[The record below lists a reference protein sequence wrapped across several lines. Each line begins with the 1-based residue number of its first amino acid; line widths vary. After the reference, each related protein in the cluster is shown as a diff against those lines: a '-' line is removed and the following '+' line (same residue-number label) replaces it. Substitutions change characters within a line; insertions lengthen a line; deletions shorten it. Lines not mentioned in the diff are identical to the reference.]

1 MCKTSRLL
9 WILTAFVLILGVKQC
24 ANTQLNSATQGNNR
38 KSSQSI
44 HHEEYSADLHLEMLL
59 LELAAKMDYGHCY
72 VVLFDEV
79 YESVLNAAFFRQIHR
94 AARYIVKI
102 EQDEDTFNP
111 RPSLKCILEST
122 KKAGC
127 GGYIL
132 LMANGIQMARLLRFG
147 DDTRIIDTRA
157 RYIMMHNYRLFVPQL
172 HYIWKR
178 IVNVLFVRQLRDR
191 RARLYKSG
199 NDKFAPVYELSTVP
213 FPMQIKGV
221 FYSKIL
227 NFWQGGKFRLAN
239 STFFDDKTKDL
250 RRQEMRVVV
259 LEHTPA
265 VFKSA
270 TTSVAIPSSHTNDSD
285 FSNNASAHQLTLSR
299 TQSRSNYYGLE
310 IELLKAISNAMH
322 FQMVFYETSDA
333 DTERWG
339 RLGGNGTLTGIIKEM
354 QEGKAD
360 FALADLH
367 HTEYNLGFM
376 DLSVPYNTEC
386 LTFLT
391 PEALSDNS
399 WKTLILPFNGEMWAG
414 VLLSLFAVGF
424 VFYAFSNT
432 LMYIHQH
439 ERGYRPEHD
448 LLQRHRNRKGKE
460 KRNFWTRFRKNRDRT
475 NTPRKSKLIGRLK
488 WLRHKKPKTNMSKSS
503 AYDRNKLK
511 KLRMIP
517 FKRQPEPW
525 HDPLPANDMFDTFSD
540 CIIYTYSMLLLVS
553 LPRIPE
559 KWPLRMLTGWY
570 WVYCVLVVVA
580 YRASFTAILANP
592 IPRVTIDTL
601 QDLAESSVRCGA
613 WGEQNRLFFQM
624 AQDQYSQTIGA
635 KLEHAPNHNEAVEKV
650 SEGLYAYYENIYSL
664 RQLRSTRKSEKARQT
679 LHIMQECAVHM
690 PISIGLGKNS
700 PLKHQVDLYVRALI
714 EGGLTRKW
722 LSDAI
727 EQFQSNVEIPPQE
740 AIIDLKKMYAGIVA
754 LCFGY
759 VIALF
764 AFVVEKIYWRYY
776 IENNP
781 AFDKYLHG
789 IVFRGRR

>member
-1 MCKTSRLL
+1 MCKTSRLV
-9 WILTAFVLILGVKQC
+9 WILTAFVLILGVKHC
-24 ANTQLNSATQGNNR
+24 ANKQLNSATKGNDR

-44 HHEEYSADLHLEMLL
+44 HHEEYSTELHLEMLL

-122 KKAGC
+122 RKAGC

-178 IVNVLFVRQLRDR
+178 IVNVLFVRQLRER
-191 RARLYKSG
+191 RAHLYKSG
-199 NDKFAPVYELSTVP
+199 NDKFAPVYELSTAP

-221 FYSKIL
+221 FFSKIL

-270 TTSVAIPSSHTNDSD
+270 TT
-285 FSNNASAHQLTLSR
+285 
-299 TQSRSNYYGLE
+299 NYYGLE
-310 IELLKAISNAMH
+310 IELLKAISKAMH

-333 DTERWG
+333 DKERWG

-432 LMYIHQH
+432 LM
-439 ERGYRPEHD
+439 
-448 LLQRHRNRKGKE
+448 GK
-460 KRNFWTRFRKNRDRT
+460 KNGTFGQDFAR
-475 NTPRKSKLIGRLK
+475 I
-488 WLRHKKPKTNMSKSS
+488 TNMSKSS

-635 KLEHAPNHNEAVEKV
+635 KLEHAPNQNEAVEKV

-789 IVFRGRR
+789 IVFRGRG

>member
-1 MCKTSRLL
+1 
-9 WILTAFVLILGVKQC
+9 AFVLILGVKHC
-24 ANTQLNSATQGNNR
+24 ANKQLNSATKGNDR

-44 HHEEYSADLHLEMLL
+44 HHEEYSTELHLEMLL

-122 KKAGC
+122 RKAGC

-132 LMANGIQMARLLRFG
+132 LMANGIQMAL
-147 DDTRIIDTRA
+147 
-157 RYIMMHNYRLFVPQL
+157 
-172 HYIWKR
+172 
-178 IVNVLFVRQLRDR
+178 
-191 RARLYKSG
+191 
-199 NDKFAPVYELSTVP
+199 YELSTAP

-221 FYSKIL
+221 FFSKIL

-270 TTSVAIPSSHTNDSD
+270 TTS
-285 FSNNASAHQLTLSR
+285 
-299 TQSRSNYYGLE
+299 NYYGLE
-310 IELLKAISNAMH
+310 IELLKAISKAMH

-333 DTERWG
+333 DKERWG

-432 LMYIHQH
+432 LM
-439 ERGYRPEHD
+439 
-448 LLQRHRNRKGKE
+448 
-460 KRNFWTRFRKNRDRT
+460 
-475 NTPRKSKLIGRLK
+475 LK

-635 KLEHAPNHNEAVEKV
+635 KLEHAPNQNEAVEKV

-781 AFDKYLHG
+781 AFDK
-789 IVFRGRR
+789 

>member
-1 MCKTSRLL
+1 MCKTSRLV

-24 ANTQLNSATQGNNR
+24 ANKQLNSATKGNDR

-44 HHEEYSADLHLEMLL
+44 HHEAYSTELHLEMLL

-122 KKAGC
+122 RKAGC

-270 TTSVAIPSSHTNDSD
+270 TT
-285 FSNNASAHQLTLSR
+285 
-299 TQSRSNYYGLE
+299 NYYGLE

-432 LMYIHQH
+432 LM
-439 ERGYRPEHD
+439 
-448 LLQRHRNRKGKE
+448 GK
-460 KRNFWTRFRKNRDRT
+460 KNGTFGQDFAR
-475 NTPRKSKLIGRLK
+475 I
-488 WLRHKKPKTNMSKSS
+488 TNMSKLS

-759 VIALF
+759 VIALS

-789 IVFRGRR
+789 IVFRGRG